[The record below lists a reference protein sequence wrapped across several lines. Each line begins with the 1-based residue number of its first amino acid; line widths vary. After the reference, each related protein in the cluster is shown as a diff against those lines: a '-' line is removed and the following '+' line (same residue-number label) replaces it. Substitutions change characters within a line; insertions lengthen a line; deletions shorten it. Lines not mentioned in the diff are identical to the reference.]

1 MLIGYNTNVPYK
13 GKQYHVQTEDSGPAN
28 PLVVTLLYHQ
38 GAILRSTK
46 TSYAHVVGH
55 PDFEAELR
63 KIMKHQHREMI
74 RELLTGKCDAA
85 QGDSPGPAEVPTG
98 DKAIEV
104 KPENTQKKQARSL
117 DDILLEH
124 ITKKVK
130 S

>member
-46 TSYAHVVGH
+46 TSYAHIVGH

-74 RELLTGKCDAA
+74 RELLTGKCETANIE
-85 QGDSPGPAEVPTG
+85 GDSPAKESAEAAAVKVSSE
-98 DKAIEV
+98 KA
-104 KPENTQKKQARSL
+104 QKQVRSL

-124 ITKKVK
+124 ITKKVRP
-130 S
+130 

>member
-1 MLIGYNTNVPYK
+1 MLIGYNTNIPYK
-13 GKQYHVQTEDSGPAN
+13 GKQYHVQTEDSGLAN
-28 PLVVTLLYHQ
+28 PFIVTLLYYQ

-46 TSYAHVVGH
+46 TSYAHIVGH

-74 RELLTGKCDAA
+74 RELITGKCDDKKGEKAA
-85 QGDSPGPAEVPTG
+85 DAVAPTAADTVMTG
-98 DKAIEV
+98 NSADVQKQV
-104 KPENTQKKQARSL
+104 KSL

-130 S
+130 P